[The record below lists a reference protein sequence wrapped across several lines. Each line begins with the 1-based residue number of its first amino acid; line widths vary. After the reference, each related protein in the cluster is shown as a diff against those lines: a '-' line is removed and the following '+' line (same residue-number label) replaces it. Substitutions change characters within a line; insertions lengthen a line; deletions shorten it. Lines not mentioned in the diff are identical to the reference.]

1 MTRMLLSVTLLSM
14 LTFVAG
20 CDWWNGGSPVLPV
33 DPVTPVEPPPPPP
46 PPPEPVLTVAIDDT
60 YGDRFKPAVID
71 VTYTLED
78 EAIEWTYE
86 TDLRAVR
93 TDTGLLVYGNG
104 DTYEGTVVINDE
116 PFLVQLSSEP
126 RCGRAELNTD
136 CLGYQ
141 YLGDFQGQVYYGE
154 DDDQIVEWEL
164 VVLRYIGTC
173 EIPSIQGLCDDEVYD
188 IERAEDRVQ
197 YYNQAME
204 NSGVFVRF
212 VLKEYRYIETSSLLT
227 AGSLADYLN
236 ADISI
241 GLGTTCPNTCGCAYA
256 YKTYKKPG
264 FGWSVCG
271 WATDLHEMGHSI
283 GLAHGPENSAN
294 PATGYLFPEF
304 GHGWMYNQCNSAG
317 DIMSYNSYSNEFFNS
332 KIECDNVDAY
342 VTDRSYADSAY
353 HLNRIRYDV
362 SLVNDDAG
370 TIESLRVTPFTRGQ
384 LILD

>member
-1 MTRMLLSVTLLSM
+1 MTRMLLCTLLSM
-14 LTFVAG
+14 LAFVAS
-20 CDWWNGGSPVLPV
+20 CDVGSGGSPVLPV
-33 DPVTPVEPPPPPP
+33 DPVEPVEPVEP

-60 YGDRFKPAVID
+60 YGDRFKPVVID

-78 EAIEWTYE
+78 VAIEWTYE

-173 EIPSIQGLCDDEVYD
+173 KVPSSIQGLCDDEVYD
-188 IERAEDRVQ
+188 IEQAEDRVQ
-197 YYNQAME
+197 YYNQTME

-212 VLKEYRYIETSSLLT
+212 VLKDYRYIETSSLLT
-227 AGSLADYLN
+227 AGSLADNLN

-256 YKTYKKPG
+256 YKT
-264 FGWSVCG
+264 
-271 WATDLHEMGHSI
+271 
-283 GLAHGPENSAN
+283 
-294 PATGYLFPEF
+294 
-304 GHGWMYNQCNSAG
+304 
-317 DIMSYNSYSNEFFNS
+317 
-332 KIECDNVDAY
+332 
-342 VTDRSYADSAY
+342 
-353 HLNRIRYDV
+353 
-362 SLVNDDAG
+362 
-370 TIESLRVTPFTRGQ
+370 
-384 LILD
+384 

>member
-1 MTRMLLSVTLLSM
+1 MTRMLLCITLLSM
-14 LTFVAG
+14 LAFVAS
-20 CDWWNGGSPVLPV
+20 CDGGSGGSPVLPV
-33 DPVTPVEPPPPPP
+33 DPVTPVDPPPP

-60 YGDRFKPAVID
+60 YGDRFKPVVID

-78 EAIEWTYE
+78 EPIEWTYA

-104 DTYEGTVVINDE
+104 DTYAGEVTINDE
-116 PFLVQLSSEP
+116 SFRVQLSSEP
-126 RCGRAELNTD
+126 RCGVVEARVD
-136 CLGYQ
+136 CLGYS
-141 YLGDFQGQVYYGE
+141 YYGDVQGQVYYGE

-173 EIPSIQGLCDDEVYD
+173 EIPSSVQGLCDDEIYD
-188 IERAEDRVQ
+188 IEQAEDRVQ
-197 YYNQAME
+197 KYNQAME

-256 YKTYKKPG
+256 YNTYDRPG

-271 WATDLHEMGHSI
+271 WTTDLHEMGHSV

-317 DIMSYNSYSNEFFNS
+317 DLMSYNSYSNEFLNS

-370 TIESLRVTPFTRGQ
+370 AVESLRVTPFTRGQ